1 VSRPRIIILLPDV
14 VNPTRPISDPSLAA
28 TLDPVT
34 VASLGKSIDE
44 LLRHVPSMRA
54 SGLRAIGSLW
64 AYLTQ
69 QRPQTPDEIDQFSQ
83 RVGNVARLTERIAKR
98 FVEHFMRP
106 ATQRAADSSASGNAI
121 VSVSGS
127 GNAVHSSSSSSSS
140 SSNASNFHDADGAA
154 DASSLLL
161 EHGCD
166 LLPLLLR
173 LARLCITL
181 KKAHGTA
188 HELVCY
194 ACGVFV

>member
-1 VSRPRIIILLPDV
+1 
-14 VNPTRPISDPSLAA
+14 
-28 TLDPVT
+28 
-34 VASLGKSIDE
+34 
-44 LLRHVPSMRA
+44 MRA

-106 ATQRAADSSASGNAI
+106 AAQRAADSSASGNAI
-121 VSVSGS
+121 VGVSGS
-127 GNAVHSSSSSSSS
+127 GNAVTNSSSSSSSS
-140 SSNASNFHDADGAA
+140 SSNSSHTSSFHDADGAA
-154 DASSLLL
+154 DASLLLL

-188 HELVCY
+188 HELVCVGWGCCLWNGKLALMLHY
-194 ACGVFV
+194 VGRFGV